1 MLRLNKKGITHV
13 DWAISMGI
21 FIIYVS
27 FLIIFI
33 MPSLLRTQF
42 DPSTLFDSFE
52 KNFLEPIEWTVVK
65 IPLNIEKLK
74 KFKPSEGGLDRDV
87 VLNFEFE
94 EKTKY
99 MFTKITPNDDGPGSG
114 LMTVQEVTGASGQ
127 LLATEVQF
135 DFVSSDKDKIRLH
148 CEVEISPCQN
158 ILLKFSV
165 ASLKSKNKP
174 EFDLKCEPDE
184 DKNFCKASLGI
195 EEEIKGIKEKPFL
208 VGVDESTSFFE
219 YKDVAGS
226 GNDFRYSTLKK
237 GDLKFSDNVNFDI
250 WYQEVDSNG
259 NLGNKKSL
267 FDQFGDDESRKPPTV
282 PENANVFI
290 KEFKR
295 FYVNEFG
302 DLKPVVFYFETW

>member
-52 KNFLEPIEWTVVK
+52 KNFLEPIEWTVIK

-74 KFKPSEGGLDRDV
+74 KYKPSESGLDRDV
-87 VLNFEFE
+87 VLNFEFK
-94 EKTKY
+94 EKTEY
-99 MFTKITPNDDGPGSG
+99 MFTSINPIDDGLGTG
-114 LMTVQEVTGASGQ
+114 LMTVQEGTGASGQ
-127 LLATEVQF
+127 LLATTIQF
-135 DFVSSDKDKIRLH
+135 DFVNSDKDKIRLH
-148 CEVEISPCQN
+148 CEESPCEN
-158 ILLKFSV
+158 SLLKFTV
-165 ASLKSKNKP
+165 ASLERENKP
-174 EFDLKCEPDE
+174 EFELECEPDE
-184 DKNFCKASLGI
+184 DKNYCKASLGI
-195 EEEIKGIKEKPFL
+195 EEEIKGIKEKLFL
-208 VGVDESTSFFE
+208 VDADESASFFDF
-219 YKDVAGS
+219 KDVAAS
-226 GNDFRYSTLKK
+226 EKDFSYSILKTK
-237 GDLKFSDNVNFDI
+237 LTFSDNVNFDI
-250 WYQEVDSNG
+250 WYIEDTKGDGTVDGS
-259 NLGNKKSL
+259 KESIFK
-267 FDQFGDDESRKPPTV
+267 QFGDDKSKTPPTV

-302 DLKPVVFYFETW
+302 DVKPIVFYFETW

>member
-33 MPSLLRTQF
+33 MPSLLKTQF

-65 IPLNIEKLK
+65 IPLTIVNLK
-74 KFKPSEGGLDRDV
+74 NTVQVGGSPQV
-87 VLNFEFE
+87 VRLVFEITGE
-94 EKTKY
+94 EHR
-99 MFTKITPNDDGPGSG
+99 FTKIEPVTSNDLQTYDGTDNPTMPPNE
-114 LMTVQEVTGASGQ
+114 LK
-127 LLATEVQF
+127 F
-135 DFVSSDKDKIRLH
+135 SDANKVKIIFGCIPLE
-148 CEVEISPCQN
+148 CNN
-158 ILLKFSV
+158 INLKFSV
-165 ASLKSKNKP
+165 APLETKKHS
-174 EFDLKCEPDE
+174 EFALNCNVGDE
-184 DKNFCKASLGI
+184 NDCKASLGI
-195 EEEIKGIKEKPFL
+195 EEEIKGIKEKPFTPIPN
-208 VGVDESTSFFE
+208 DEFASFFDF
-219 YKDVAGS
+219 KDVVGS
-226 GNDFRYSTLKK
+226 GSSFSGYTTLK
-237 GDLKFSDNVNFDI
+237 DTLKFSDNVNFDI
-250 WYQEVDSNG
+250 WYIEG
-259 NLGNKKSL
+259 ANKWSI
-267 FDQFGDDESRKPPTV
+267 FDQGVFNNPEEKPPTV